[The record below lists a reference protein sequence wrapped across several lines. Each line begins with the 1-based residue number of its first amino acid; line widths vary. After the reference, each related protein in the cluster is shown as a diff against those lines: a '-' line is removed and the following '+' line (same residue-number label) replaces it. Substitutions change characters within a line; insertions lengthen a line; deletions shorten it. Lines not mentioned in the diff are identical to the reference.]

1 MTTRIWSCWFQGE
14 NDPNIPHVNK
24 VCLNTWKLLNPQS
37 EVIVL
42 DESSLDNYIPEF
54 KKIVSRS
61 SLPRTSAAKSDL
73 LRLLLLQQYGG
84 IWVDASLLP
93 MASTNLFL
101 PYIMNEQQ
109 FFAYRFK
116 PRISPYDLSGDRE
129 CVSWFLAV
137 GKPNHSIVNQW
148 LERFLQFFMNADP
161 YPFFAIHQAL
171 ANLYDE
177 NLPIRDAIEKM
188 RQISEHI
195 PHSLT
200 DNKIKKVLSQDEY
213 NRISNRNHQAFTD
226 NNQRIRYCYSFMY
239 KRPRHVDT
247 LADIACSWHKDLVQG
262 RQISGS
268 SLKCTGLFPIK
279 QMTSPVVG
287 CHQPSLMATMRDGI
301 CFFENRN
308 PNLHVLPSQ
317 E

>member
-1 MTTRIWSCWFQGE
+1 MKIWTCWFQGE

-24 VCLNTWKLLNPQS
+24 ICLNTWKQLNPQS
-37 EVIVL
+37 EVIIL
-42 DESSLDNYIPEF
+42 DESNLDHYMPEF
-54 KKIVSRS
+54 KKIVAKS

-93 MASTNLFL
+93 MAPTRFFL
-101 PYIMNEQQ
+101 PYLMNDQQ

-137 GKPNHSIVNQW
+137 GKPNHHMINQW
-148 LERFLQFFMNADP
+148 LERYLQFFINADP
-161 YPFFAIHQAL
+161 YPYFAIHQSL
-171 ANLYDE
+171 ADLYDD
-177 NLPIRDAIEKM
+177 NLSFRNAIEKM

-200 DNKIKKVLSQDEY
+200 DNTIMKLSNRVEY
-213 NRISNRNHQAFTD
+213 DMISNRNHQAISD
-226 NNQRIRYCYSFMY
+226 NKKRIRYCYSFMY
-239 KRPRHVDT
+239 KRPRFVDT
-247 LADIACSWHKDLVQG
+247 LAEIACSWYKDLSES
-262 RQISGS
+262 RQVTSPS
-268 SLKCTGLFPIK
+268 ANPSGLFPVN

-287 CHQPSLMATMRDGI
+287 CDQSSLMATMRDGI
-301 CFFENRN
+301 CFFDNRN
-308 PNLHVLPSQ
+308 SSLQVIASQ